1 MINLPYVSLH
11 NQTTFSTMDALISVQ
26 ELCELAK
33 KMGHEAVAI
42 TDHGTLASMWD
53 AYKIGKKVGV
63 KVIPGCEFNFV
74 ESVDY
79 DEPLRHII
87 LLAKNATG
95 YKNLLLL
102 NKLGFDHKA
111 IMFKFAIPR
120 IDWKLL
126 EEHSDGLICTTACG
140 NGIISQLIMQKKYD
154 EAKESLKRLKG
165 IFGDDLAVELQAH
178 ALVRK
183 ETAYSGAIDQRF
195 INLNLKKLS
204 EELDIKAI
212 VTTNTHYAES
222 KDYRAHD
229 TLLAIRSGQTVFSGN
244 RLKYNVNDFYY
255 KHQLELASFFV
266 RLRGLYPQKFV
277 ESLFENT
284 VYFANKCEEP
294 EWIDLK
300 YSNPSGKELPKFPVE
315 NQYDYDEYKSWAKD
329 NALNLDDDIGY
340 LRYRCEL
347 GLKELIPE
355 SKHDEYKER
364 LKEEFDVIEYHGF
377 SSYMLIVADFID
389 YAKKNDIRVGPG
401 RGCLTGDSLVLSENG
416 FIPLKNITI
425 DDKVYSHTGKLR
437 NVQNVFEYLV
447 DETGLKITT
456 DFSFKPITLTS
467 DHKVFASKSVETQR
481 YKNAKAIST
490 KKSLKRFEK
499 LSKPTWIPAKDLS
512 INDSIFMTFPKRK
525 VINMPNQIDLSEYV
539 SGNDYSIYNDCIIQ
553 TINSPGDLSI
563 RKISRKTGLCRGAVQ
578 NAKHKSEICY
588 NKTVDEISKYLR
600 DFNLTF
606 DEWVKSDNT
615 YKKTTK
621 RFIDVNEEFF
631 YFLGRWVG
639 DGWIRYKK
647 GSAYVVGMAFNSNDT
662 TGIHRIKQYLSNL
675 GFKLYIKKSKNKNL
689 VQITTVSLA
698 LFNLIKSFVPDYKGN
713 SNTKHLPINF
723 RSCSDNQLR
732 SLMHGLIDSDGYVSD
747 YVEVIDS
754 TSKRLILECKEALL
768 YLGIPSSINDRKS
781 YYRGQYKCRKS
792 YKIKFRGI
800 KLPKSSK
807 NNLQNGYFCKIK
819 DINKCKLNKVY
830 DIQVDKDASY
840 LTSNYAVHNSVGG
853 CLIAYLLKIHVADPI
868 KYGLIFARFHNK
880 EKTSFPDIDVD
891 FAPSGRD
898 EVQNYIRQK
907 YGEDYVAHV
916 SNVNTIT
923 PKVYVKDIARA
934 HEFGGDRKEAVKI
947 GNEIADFMPSGPSAP
962 KSLTKAKEEYAL
974 FAEAMVQF
982 PELEEFADRIG
993 GKPRA
998 WSTHAGGLIIGARPL
1013 PGLVPVRRDV
1023 HGSVAIEYDKDKAEE
1038 IGLVKMDTLGLETL
1052 DIITDTYK
1060 LIKAVGKDVPPDPP
1074 RFDEYDKETYDLISS
1089 GDTLCIFQLS
1099 GIASTLC
1106 QSIKPKSIEE
1116 ISYINALVRPSAK
1129 AIVKDFIATREGKK
1143 KVELLDSSLERAFG
1157 ETYGFGL
1164 YEECLLY
1171 LAQDVAGWDLHSAD
1185 RLRKLT
1191 KEKGKNPKKVA
1202 GWREEFINDGRKQGL
1217 NEHIVTKIWDEVVN
1231 GFQGYGFNKSLY
1243 YLQKVDTFT
1252 KDGNFLSS
1260 KSIEDIKAG
1269 EYVRSRDENTDEDIY
1284 IRVIDNHNHG
1294 ELELVE
1300 VELETGEIIKCTMN
1314 HKFRVIETGE
1324 MLPLYQII
1332 ENNYSIVVNT
1342 LSPKGRRSESVF
1354 PLSRGKDKSLPRLFV
1369 S

>member
-11 NQTTFSTMDALISVQ
+11 NQTTFSTMDALVSVQ

-53 AYKIGKKVGV
+53 AYKIGKKMGI

-74 ESVDY
+74 ESVDN

-95 YKNLLLL
+95 YHNLLLL
-102 NKLGFDHKA
+102 NKLGFDNKA
-111 IMFKFAIPR
+111 IMFKSAIPR

-126 EEHSDGLICTTACG
+126 EDHSDGLICTTACG
-140 NGIISQLIMQKKYD
+140 NGIISQLIMQKKHD
-154 EAKESLKRLKG
+154 EAKESLKRLKD
-165 IFGDDLAVELQAH
+165 IFGDDLAIELQAH

-204 EELDIKAI
+204 EELGIRAI
-212 VTTNTHYAES
+212 VTTNTHYAD
-222 KDYRAHD
+222 KDDYRAHD

-266 RLRGLYPQKFV
+266 RLRGLYPQSFV

-284 VYFANKCEEP
+284 VYFANKCEDP

-300 YSNPSGKELPKFPVE
+300 YSNPTGKELPKFPVR
-315 NQYDYDEYKSWAKD
+315 DEPNLDAFDAWAKN
-329 NALNLDDDIGY
+329 NAPGLDDDVAY
-340 LRYRCEL
+340 LRYRCDL
-347 GLKELIPE
+347 GLKKMIPE
-355 SKHDEYKER
+355 SKHDEYKAR

-377 SSYMLIVADFID
+377 SSYMLIVADFIN
-389 YAKKNDIRVGPG
+389 YARKNGIRVGPG
-401 RGCLTGDSLVLSENG
+401 RG
-416 FIPLKNITI
+416 
-425 DDKVYSHTGKLR
+425 
-437 NVQNVFEYLV
+437 
-447 DETGLKITT
+447 
-456 DFSFKPITLTS
+456 
-467 DHKVFASKSVETQR
+467 SV
-481 YKNAKAIST
+481 A
-490 KKSLKRFEK
+490 
-499 LSKPTWIPAKDLS
+499 
-512 INDSIFMTFPKRK
+512 
-525 VINMPNQIDLSEYV
+525 
-539 SGNDYSIYNDCIIQ
+539 
-553 TINSPGDLSI
+553 
-563 RKISRKTGLCRGAVQ
+563 
-578 NAKHKSEICY
+578 
-588 NKTVDEISKYLR
+588 
-600 DFNLTF
+600 
-606 DEWVKSDNT
+606 
-615 YKKTTK
+615 
-621 RFIDVNEEFF
+621 
-631 YFLGRWVG
+631 
-639 DGWIRYKK
+639 
-647 GSAYVVGMAFNSNDT
+647 GS
-662 TGIHRIKQYLSNL
+662 
-675 GFKLYIKKSKNKNL
+675 
-689 VQITTVSLA
+689 
-698 LFNLIKSFVPDYKGN
+698 
-713 SNTKHLPINF
+713 
-723 RSCSDNQLR
+723 
-732 SLMHGLIDSDGYVSD
+732 
-747 YVEVIDS
+747 
-754 TSKRLILECKEALL
+754 
-768 YLGIPSSINDRKS
+768 
-781 YYRGQYKCRKS
+781 
-792 YKIKFRGI
+792 
-800 KLPKSSK
+800 
-807 NNLQNGYFCKIK
+807 
-819 DINKCKLNKVY
+819 
-830 DIQVDKDASY
+830 
-840 LTSNYAVHNSVGG
+840 
-853 CLIAYLLKIHVADPI
+853 LIAYLLEIHVADPI

-962 KSLTKAKEEYAL
+962 KSLEKAKEEYAL

-982 PELEEFADRIG
+982 PELAEFADKIG

-1023 HGSVAIEYDKDKAEE
+1023 HDSTAIEYDKDKAEE

-1106 QSIKPKSIEE
+1106 QSIKPNSIEE

-1202 GWREEFINDGRKQGL
+1202 GWREEFINDGKSQGID
-1217 NEHIVTKIWDEVVN
+1217 EHIVTKIWDEVVN

-1243 YLQKVDTFT
+1243 SLQKVDTFT
-1252 KDGNFLSS
+1252 KDGQFLTSKAIKYISS
-1260 KSIEDIKAG
+1260 N
-1269 EYVRSRDENTDEDIY
+1269 EYVRSRDEKTGVDIY
-1284 IRVIDNHNHG
+1284 VRVIDNHDHG
-1294 ELELVE
+1294 KLEV
-1300 VELETGEIIKCTMN
+1300 VDIELETGEKVRCTMN
-1314 HKFRVIETGE
+1314 HKFRTVETGD
-1324 MLPLYQII
+1324 MVPLHQII
-1332 ENNYSIVVNT
+1332 ENDYSIVV
-1342 LSPKGRRSESVF
+1342 K
-1354 PLSRGKDKSLPRLFV
+1354 
-1369 S
+1369 